1 MRPLTELFR
10 LYGGGG
16 LAAGTAMLCGTLAVH
31 GTITPSDL
39 FEMEL
44 VDLVLRRKIT
54 HSHRA

>member
-1 MRPLTELFR
+1 
-10 LYGGGG
+10 
-16 LAAGTAMLCGTLAVH
+16 MLCGTLAVH

-44 VDLVLRRKIT
+44 VDLVRGRKIT